1 MNDTTLYAICGAA
14 VVLLLLIIRSR
25 LSRSA
30 SKQEVSPPSQSE
42 PPSRSISV
50 EPQQVVHRL
59 CPHHNVVQSFPV
71 EQKDSIDEHLDVLT
85 RKLAEKEGRLR
96 LSKSKIRE
104 TQFEIE
110 NLQAIDQDVRHR
122 YREIMENLKTDLLA
136 NEKECMKLQEQI
148 EWVSRRRAELREEV
162 RHGQRMYGEA
172 AAELANNLADIQR
185 SRKPPGMVFTKPPLQ
200 YSNTSLRHRKEPMLP
215 KSSPV
220 GSIVIKS
227 PDSKSPERAYS
238 RHRVPHDYVHEK
250 Y

>member
-1 MNDTTLYAICGAA
+1 MNDTTIYAICGAA

-25 LSRSA
+25 LSKST
-30 SKQEVSPPSQSE
+30 SKEEVVPPAEAQQSRQ
-42 PPSRSISV
+42 PSLQ
-50 EPQQVVHRL
+50 PQQVVHRL

-71 EQKDSIDEHLDVLT
+71 EHKDSLDEHLDVLT
-85 RKLAEKEGRLR
+85 KKLAEKEGRLR
-96 LSKSKIRE
+96 LSRSKIRE

-110 NLQAIDQDVRHR
+110 NLQAIDQDVKYR
-122 YREIMENLKTDLLA
+122 YREMMENLKSDLLD
-136 NEKECMKLQEQI
+136 NEKECIKLQEQI
-148 EWVSRRRAELREEV
+148 EWVSRRRAELREEM
-162 RHGQRMYGEA
+162 RQGQRIYGEA
-172 AAELANNLADIQR
+172 AAELANNLSEMQR
-185 SRKPPGMVFTKPPLQ
+185 SRKPPAGMVFTKPPLQ

-238 RHRVPHDYVHEK
+238 RHRVPHDYVHER